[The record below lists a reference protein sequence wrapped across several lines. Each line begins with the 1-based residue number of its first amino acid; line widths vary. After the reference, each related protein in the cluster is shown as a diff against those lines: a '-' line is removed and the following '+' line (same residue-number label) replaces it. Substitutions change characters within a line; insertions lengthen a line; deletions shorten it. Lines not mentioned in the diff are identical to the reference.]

1 MSNLTAV
8 LLGATGGIGQ
18 AIADILGKNGLN
30 LVLVGRNER
39 TLRKLGEK
47 LAQRYPN
54 IQLQGICLTWP
65 SSRAVTS

>member
-30 LVLVGRNER
+30 LVLVGRNEQ
-39 TLRKLGEK
+39 TLQKLGEK
-47 LAQRYPN
+47 LAQRYPD
-54 IQLQGICLTWP
+54 IQLQGICCDLAAAQP
-65 SSRAVTS
+65 